1 MPNIC
6 AIDFGVSNF
15 AAVVCNDGS
24 SMLYKGGAVLSEC
37 QWFHKKRAKAVSI
50 ITKGHEHRHASSR
63 YLSALSRHHA
73 DFIKDQ
79 CHKISRSI
87 INYCMEHHAGTL
99 VLGENKR
106 WKQDCD
112 MGSQNNQNFVSM
124 PTGLFKQMIIYKAS
138 DAGIKIIMQEESY
151 TSQAD
156 ITAMDYIP
164 VYGVDAENAVFS
176 GRRISRSLYRC
187 FNGMIINADC
197 NGAANIMRK
206 AITDAWNSI
215 TDFSFLASPEVSG
228 FHELNPLS
236 ISVKGIAAA

>member
-1 MPNIC
+1 M
-6 AIDFGVSNF
+6 
-15 AAVVCNDGS
+15 
-24 SMLYKGGAVLSEC
+24 
-37 QWFHKKRAKAVSI
+37 
-50 ITKGHEHRHASSR
+50 HASSK

-87 INYCMEHHAGTL
+87 INYCIEHHAGTL
-99 VLGENKR
+99 VLGENKG

-124 PTGLFKQMIIYKAS
+124 PISLLKQMIIYKVS
-138 DAGIKIIMQEESY
+138 DAGIKIITQEESY

-156 ITAMDYIP
+156 ITVMDYIP
-164 VYGVDAENAVFS
+164 VYGVDDENAVFS
-176 GRRISRSLYRC
+176 GRRITRSFYRC
-187 FNGMIINADC
+187 SNGMVINADC

-206 AITDAWNSI
+206 AIPDAWNGI

-236 ISVKGIAAA
+236 IPVKGIAAA

>member
-1 MPNIC
+1 M
-6 AIDFGVSNF
+6 
-15 AAVVCNDGS
+15 
-24 SMLYKGGAVLSEC
+24 
-37 QWFHKKRAKAVSI
+37 
-50 ITKGHEHRHASSR
+50 HASSK

-87 INYCMEHHAGTL
+87 INYCIEHHAGTL
-99 VLGENKR
+99 VLGENKG

-124 PTGLFKQMIIYKAS
+124 PISLLKQMIIYKVS
-138 DAGIKIIMQEESY
+138 DAGIKIITQEESY

-156 ITAMDYIP
+156 ITVMDYIP
-164 VYGVDAENAVFS
+164 VYGVDDENAVFS
-176 GRRISRSLYRC
+176 GRRITRSFYRC
-187 FNGMIINADC
+187 SNGMVINADC

-206 AITDAWNSI
+206 AIPDAWNGI

-228 FHELNPLS
+228 FHELNPLG
-236 ISVKGIAAA
+236 IPVKGIAAA